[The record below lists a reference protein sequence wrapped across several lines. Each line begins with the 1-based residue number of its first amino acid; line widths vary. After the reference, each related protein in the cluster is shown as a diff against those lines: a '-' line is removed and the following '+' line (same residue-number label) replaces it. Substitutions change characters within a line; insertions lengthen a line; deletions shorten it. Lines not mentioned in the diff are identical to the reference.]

1 MNRAWRWVPGML
13 AALYCTGSMAAGVLK
28 LSRTEMTL
36 APDRPG
42 GELIVENSGDTP
54 LYLNVEQDL
63 VANPGDRPERLVPVA
78 DVAAPGLLVLPNRLV
93 LAPGQR
99 YRMIVRELA
108 TPAQSQ
114 VWRVTF
120 RQKTQIAVD
129 ASSHEAAPTPIFVNL
144 GYGVVIYQLGADRLS
159 K

>member
-13 AALYCTGSMAAGVLK
+13 AMLCCTGSMAAGVLK
-28 LSRTEMTL
+28 LSHTEMTL
-36 APDRPG
+36 APDRPA
-42 GELIVENSGDTP
+42 GELVVENTGDTP

-63 VANPGDRPERLVPVA
+63 VANPGETPERLVSVA

-93 LAPGQR
+93 VAPGQR
-99 YRMIVRELA
+99 YRMIVKELG
-108 TPAQSQ
+108 TPSQSQ

-120 RQKTQIAVD
+120 RQKTQIAVG
-129 ASSHEAAPTPIFVNL
+129 ASPHDAAPAPIFVNL